1 MDDPNAA
8 LPSDPTVD
16 ESYTKGSRP
25 ARARK
30 RSSAPA
36 DAAGRTPR
44 EDSASAN
51 QRATRARTPSPA
63 PADTPAADGPR
74 PRRLVSDSW
83 YRLKLARR
91 IGGVA
96 TCLLLTM
103 LISHVALATAP
114 GQVLDTILMEG
125 TMRSASRY
133 EAFSTL
139 ITGIVS
145 VPVMVAAGLFVALVA
160 AARRRPTLAGRAL
173 GAVVGANVTTQIL
186 KDYILTRPNLGV
198 TTGAGNSLP
207 SGHTTVA
214 VTLSLALIVVA
225 PQWFRGPSAWFGWA
239 WTSLMSVSV
248 MMEGWHRPSDA
259 ITAALI
265 AGAWALA
272 LSPIERRPR
281 HGIKVQ
287 RIMVWV
293 CLVLIVVA
301 VVATIAAMW
310 GFSMSAAA
318 PGSGYGFEYFLEIRP
333 WRSRVLGV
341 AAIAWVSA
349 ICGLI
354 IHEVDRLAGE

>member
-1 MDDPNAA
+1 M
-8 LPSDPTVD
+8 
-16 ESYTKGSRP
+16 
-25 ARARK
+25 
-30 RSSAPA
+30 
-36 DAAGRTPR
+36 
-44 EDSASAN
+44 
-51 QRATRARTPSPA
+51 RATRHA
-63 PADTPAADGPR
+63 P
-74 PRRLVSDSW
+74 
-83 YRLKLARR
+83 KR
-91 IGGVA
+91 IGQRVIPVQTKLRHQASRGR
-96 TCLLLTM
+96 
-103 LISHVALATAP
+103 SRGTAP
-114 GQVLDTILMEG
+114 GSFRLAVRATTTARCILTITRALTVAGTILTPTATAVG
-125 TMRSASRY
+125 ATTSIAS
-133 EAFSTL
+133 
-139 ITGIVS
+139 
-145 VPVMVAAGLFVALVA
+145 AAGLLLPVCATTLSARALTASRVNCVRPRLTSGTILTTTVRTGIALVA

-173 GAVVGANVTTQIL
+173 GAVIGANITTQIL